1 MPVNNVR
8 YIYTYGRRSQRGRTF
23 AARVAYERASRRF
36 LAWCHGRQHND
47 GGDARF
53 ASYLAVSGIGWSED
67 IHDLICEFRACRRD
81 QTGTLLEP
89 RQRTERIAFLD
100 YDRTSGLFYGK

>member
-1 MPVNNVR
+1 MLEFFTP
-8 YIYTYGRRSQRGRTF
+8 YGRPSQHGWTF
-23 AARVAYERASRRF
+23 AVRVAYERASRRF

-53 ASYLAVSGIGWSED
+53 ASYLAVSGNGRSED
-67 IHDLICEFRACRRD
+67 IHDLICELRACRRD

-89 RQRTERIAFLD
+89 RQSTERIAFLV